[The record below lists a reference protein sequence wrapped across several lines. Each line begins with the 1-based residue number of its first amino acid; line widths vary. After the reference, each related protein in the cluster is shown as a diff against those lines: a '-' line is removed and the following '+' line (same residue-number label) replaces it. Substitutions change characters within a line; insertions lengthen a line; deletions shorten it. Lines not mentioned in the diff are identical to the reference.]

1 MHLELYS
8 NSLTLVSR
16 PHLIWPQPPSISP
29 PLSHSISWVT
39 WASLQLL
46 NYTQFLSA
54 SQCPCICSSA
64 WNLLPPHHITS
75 FSFSSFRAQLRSW
88 QLSEALPDHL
98 HLPLCFALPCF
109 TSFVSVILLKLVC
122 YLYAHLSFFLCSPN
136 AGITQVGLWLVCHY
150 SLNS

>member
-1 MHLELYS
+1 MHLELDS

-16 PHLIWPQPPSISP
+16 PYLIWPQPPSPLI
-29 PLSHSISWVT
+29 LSHSISWVT

-64 WNLLPPHHITS
+64 WNVLPPHHITS
-75 FSFSSFRAQLRSW
+75 FSFSSRTQLRSW
-88 QLSEALPDHL
+88 QLSEALPDYL

-109 TSFVSVILLKLVC
+109 TPFVSVIPSETHVLFVWTSIIC
-122 YLYAHLSFFLCSPN
+122 LCSTI
-136 AGITQVGLWLVCHY
+136 A
-150 SLNS
+150 SLPSAVPGRFVE